1 MDSNISAWTSGA
13 GVFTFAALYILFLV
27 GAAALWMMYIKP
39 VVTPGHG
46 ANARARAVVDTPLP
60 GQPSSRPA
68 APSTAEGAAAS
79 QDKAGE

>member
-46 ANARARAVVDTPLP
+46 ANARARAVVDTPRP

-68 APSTAEGAAAS
+68 APSTPSAAEGT
-79 QDKAGE
+79 EE